1 MLNEWCS
8 VISRLCLSREIS
20 EMCVFANTQTGVGL
34 RAGYLY
40 ERMRHCLGHALRRC
54 RQSHLRT
61 HAHMHTA
68 TRVAPESGHKKTPHP
83 FGCGVGSGRR
93 RLGGGAR
100 VVGLRLALRLRLRC
114 RH

>member
-1 MLNEWCS
+1 MLNERCS
-8 VISRLCLSREIS
+8 AISRLCLSHEIN

-68 TRVAPESGHKKTPHP
+68 HVLRQNADTKKPRILSDA
-83 FGCGVGSGRR
+83 GQVVDGVG
-93 RLGGGAR
+93 
-100 VVGLRLALRLRLRC
+100 
-114 RH
+114 